1 MSSQGDQTMRNFAR
15 TWFLFLL
22 FAFACLGSAWEEVA
36 GQFTVVQGD
45 VRIQRGTAT
54 RAVTVGEDAMEGD
67 LLITGNPGSA
77 QLRMVDAGILAVL
90 ASSRVRIDQ
99 YTYHSANPRD
109 DNVVLS
115 LVVGTMRTFTGALVG
130 RSRDQFVMKTPVASI
145 GIRGSENILNAAA
158 DGTTIN
164 HTVDGAHS
172 VTSTFAQGTGRTVV
186 SNAGQTVQV
195 LKGLIPVFIVAP
207 AFILEIARQALAA
220 HAGGAG
226 AASASSSSAS
236 TSTTA

>member
-1 MSSQGDQTMRNFAR
+1 MFSQGDQTMRNLAR

-22 FAFACLGSAWEEVA
+22 LAFACLGSAWAEVA
-36 GQFTVVQGD
+36 GQFTAVQGD

-90 ASSRVRIDQ
+90 ANSRVRIDQ

-186 SNAGQTVQV
+186 SNAGQTVEPR
-195 LKGLIPVFIVAP
+195 KGRIPEYILPPALIMKVPSQPP
-207 AFILEIARQALAA
+207 AGQ
-220 HAGGAG
+220 AGGAG
-226 AASASSSSAS
+226 TASAAI
-236 TSTTA
+236 AAAR